1 MSHKS
6 GFVNII
12 GNPNVGKST
21 ITNLMVERK
30 LSIISPKSQT
40 TRHRILAII
49 NGDNFQIILSDTPG
63 VLKPAHKLH
72 KAMMDSVKVTFEDA
86 DIIMYVVEYKDYD
99 LKDSKLQRKI
109 SSSKVPLLLIIN
121 KIDSIDQK
129 KLENEVKYW
138 KKTLPNAEIWPISAI
153 ENFNVDELKNRL
165 VEILPNGPKYFPE
178 DQISDKPERFF
189 VNEIIREKILLYFST
204 EIPYSVEVTT
214 DSFKDDENILK
225 ISSIIMV
232 ERESQ
237 KGIIIGHKGNA
248 LRKVGTKARIDLEKF
263 FEKKI
268 FLDLKVRLNKNWR
281 SNDLELKK
289 FGYNQK

>member
-1 MSHKS
+1 VSHKS

-40 TRHRILAII
+40 TRHRILAIM

-189 VNEIIREKILLYFST
+189 VNEIIREKILLYFSK

>member
-21 ITNLMVERK
+21 ITNLMVEKK

-40 TRHRILAII
+40 TRHRILAIT
-49 NGDNFQIILSDTPG
+49 NGDNFQIIFSDTPG

-72 KAMMDSVKVTFEDA
+72 KLMMDSVKITFKDA
-86 DIIMYVVEYKDYD
+86 DIVMYVVEYKDYD

-109 SSSKVPLLLIIN
+109 SSIKVPLLLIIN
-121 KIDSIDQK
+121 KIDSIDQQ

-138 KKTLPNAEIWPISAI
+138 KKKLPNAEIWPISAI

-165 VEILPNGPKYFPE
+165 IEILPNGPKYFPD
-178 DQISDKPERFF
+178 DQISDKSERFF
-189 VNEIIREKILLYFST
+189 VNEIIREKILLYFSK

-214 DSFKDDENILK
+214 DYFKEDQNILK

-248 LRKVGTKARIDLEKF
+248 LKKVGTKARIDLEKF
-263 FEKKI
+263 FEKKV
-268 FLDLKVRLNKNWR
+268 FLDLKVKLNKNWR

-289 FGYNQK
+289 FGYNQN

>member
-1 MSHKS
+1 
-6 GFVNII
+6 
-12 GNPNVGKST
+12 
-21 ITNLMVERK
+21 MVERK

-40 TRHRILAII
+40 TRHRILAIM

-189 VNEIIREKILLYFST
+189 VNEIIREKILLYFSK

>member
-40 TRHRILAII
+40 TRHRILAIM

-99 LKDSKLQRKI
+99 LKDSKLQNKI

-189 VNEIIREKILLYFST
+189 VNEIIREKILLYFSK

>member
-40 TRHRILAII
+40 TRHRILAIT
-49 NGDNFQIILSDTPG
+49 NGDNFQIIFSDTPG
-63 VLKPAHKLH
+63 VLKPLHKLH
-72 KAMMDSVKVTFEDA
+72 KSMMDSVKITFQDA
-86 DIIMYVVEYKDYD
+86 DIVMYVVEYKDYD
-99 LKDSKLQRKI
+99 LKDPKLERKI
-109 SSSKVPLLLIIN
+109 SSTKVPLFLIIN
-121 KIDSIDQK
+121 KIDSIDQQ

-138 KKTLPNAEIWPISAI
+138 KKKLPNAEIWPISAI

-165 VEILPNGPKYFPE
+165 IEILPNGPKYFPE
-178 DQISDKPERFF
+178 DQISDKSERFF
-189 VNEIIREKILLYFST
+189 VNEIIREKILLYFSK

-214 DSFKDDENILK
+214 DSFKQDQSILK
-225 ISSIIMV
+225 ISSVIMV

-248 LRKVGTKARIDLEKF
+248 LKKVGTKARIDLEKF
-263 FEKKI
+263 FEKKV
-268 FLDLKVRLNKNWR
+268 FLDLKVKLNKNWR
-281 SNDLELKK
+281 TNDLELKK
-289 FGYNQK
+289 FGYNQN

>member
-30 LSIISPKSQT
+30 VSIISPKSQT
-40 TRHRILAII
+40 TRHRILAIT
-49 NGDNFQIILSDTPG
+49 NGDNFQIIFSDTPG
-63 VLKPAHKLH
+63 ILKPAHKLH
-72 KAMMDSVKVTFEDA
+72 KSMMDSVKIIFEDA

-99 LKDSKLQRKI
+99 LKDSKLKRKI
-109 SSSKVPLLLIIN
+109 SSTKVPLLLIIN
-121 KIDSIDQK
+121 KIDLIDQQ

-138 KKTLPNAEIWPISAI
+138 KKKLPNAEVWPISAI
-153 ENFNVDELKNRL
+153 EKFNIDELKNRL
-165 VEILPNGPKYFPE
+165 IEILPYGPKYFPE
-178 DQISDKPERFF
+178 DQISDKSERFF
-189 VNEIIREKILLYFST
+189 VNEIIREKILLYFSK

-214 DSFKDDENILK
+214 ESFKEDENILK
-225 ISSIIMV
+225 IHSIIMV

-248 LRKVGTKARIDLEKF
+248 LKKVGTKARIDLEKF
-263 FEKKI
+263 FKKKV
-268 FLDLKVRLNKNWR
+268 FLDLKVRINKNWR
-281 SNDLELKK
+281 SNNLELKK
-289 FGYNQK
+289 LGYNQN

>member
-40 TRHRILAII
+40 TRHRILAIM

-63 VLKPAHKLH
+63 ILKPAHKLH

-99 LKDSKLQRKI
+99 LKDSKLQNKI

-189 VNEIIREKILLYFST
+189 VNEIIREKILLYFSK

>member
-40 TRHRILAII
+40 TRHRILAIM

-189 VNEIIREKILLYFST
+189 VNEIIREKILLYFSK

>member
-40 TRHRILAII
+40 TRHRILAIM

-63 VLKPAHKLH
+63 ILKPAHKLH

-99 LKDSKLQRKI
+99 LKDSKLQNKI

-138 KKTLPNAEIWPISAI
+138 KKTLPNAEIWPISAS

-189 VNEIIREKILLYFST
+189 VNEIIREKILLYFSK

>member
-189 VNEIIREKILLYFST
+189 VNEIIREKILLYFSK